1 MKMLKLQINGS
12 QQELDMVPDTPL
24 LWAAGDGRHRACTK
38 YGCGI
43 REPGVIAVT
52 PADANV
58 VIAVTGKPVC
68 SLPDRL

>member
-1 MKMLKLQINGS
+1 MKKVKLHINGI

-24 LWAAGDGRHRACTK
+24 LWAAGDGRHRACTQ
-38 YGCGI
+38 YGRGI
-43 REPGVIAVT
+43 REPGVIAVK

-58 VIAVTGKPVC
+58 VFAVTGKPVC